1 MFNDFFRRFK
11 SASFEQRLRC
21 SPTISSSN
29 NTPFLFAAHPRC
41 NKFDTAL
48 ESPAWDAEF
57 IQQQQL
63 QEDSALFLDLDL
75 QQQQED
81 GGTVNMNDVLPG
93 SQTYGSASHQQSMNE
108 FTFGGSSNSNSSS
121 RVTGVSWAGSSPPT
135 PLSSDNQNPIRRG
148 LHILN
153 SLVQKRKRLHLS
165 HTIISRRL
173 RPTFPRII
181 IRMGM
186 GIIIHWQHK

>member
-11 SASFEQRLRC
+11 SASFKQRLRW

-29 NTPFLFAAHPRC
+29 NTPFLFAAHPCRR
-41 NKFDTAL
+41 NKSDTAL
-48 ESPAWDAEF
+48 ELPTWESWDAEF

-63 QEDSALFLDLDL
+63 QEDSALFLDLDF

-108 FTFGGSSNSNSSS
+108 FTFGGSS
-121 RVTGVSWAGSSPPT
+121 TA
-135 PLSSDNQNPIRRG
+135 
-148 LHILN
+148 
-153 SLVQKRKRLHLS
+153 
-165 HTIISRRL
+165 
-173 RPTFPRII
+173 
-181 IRMGM
+181 GM
-186 GIIIHWQHK
+186 GLYIQ